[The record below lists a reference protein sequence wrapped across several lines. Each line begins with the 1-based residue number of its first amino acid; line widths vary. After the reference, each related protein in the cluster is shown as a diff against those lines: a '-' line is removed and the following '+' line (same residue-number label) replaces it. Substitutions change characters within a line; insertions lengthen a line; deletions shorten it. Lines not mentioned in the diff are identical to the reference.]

1 MELYGTLWNSM
12 ELYGTLWNS
21 IQLFKKNWAYIE
33 PGMGKF
39 RLFYPKFLY
48 IFGFY
53 WREGTFFYWKW
64 DFGFFEFFRV
74 LSWKKLNFYSVRV
87 PDPKKVELKNV
98 WVELTRPDRVGF
110 QLGSLFGSGP
120 WMQTLVFR
128 VNTKNHWL
136 LSISDLFWKN
146 TGSYSNFWRSN
157 WSKTLRESPNW

>member
-1 MELYGTLWNSM
+1 
-12 ELYGTLWNS
+12 
-21 IQLFKKNWAYIE
+21 
-33 PGMGKF
+33 MGKF

-64 DFGFFEFFRV
+64 DFRFFEFFRV

-120 WMQTLVFR
+120 WMQTLIGTYLVTLFYEIRIENCCDVAWWQDSGKNVFWNIDQNQTMHEG
-128 VNTKNHWL
+128 NTCQV
-136 LSISDLFWKN
+136 
-146 TGSYSNFWRSN
+146 YSNSRGIAKSSLSTYLMKNSN
-157 WSKTLRESPNW
+157 INLQ